1 MTWWSWCI
9 LGMVLFGVELF
20 AVDAQFYLIF
30 AGLAAIIVGLLD
42 LIGIDLPEWAQWAA
56 FAVLAVATMF
66 TVRKQIYLRLMNKPL
81 GKVSTDVDQHVVVSQ
96 ELAPGKSCRLEYRG
110 TGWTAINVGE
120 SPIAA
125 GASARIDSVDGLT
138 LNLRSL

>member
-1 MTWWSWCI
+1 MTWWSWFI

-125 GASARIDSVDGLT
+125 GASARIDSVEGLT